1 MVDLACIRLGVAPLW
16 AAMVGFASFF
26 CGSLGLAL
34 LRSALVNSP
43 WLCYDRQWLAWLY
56 MVSNGWFGLAWV
68 LCYCCY
74 GAFLWSTQER
84 IMAYS
89 HGVRT

>member
-1 MVDLACIRLGVAPLW
+1 MVGLALIWP
-16 AAMVGFASFF
+16 AMVG
-26 CGSLGLAL
+26 
-34 LRSALVNSP
+34 
-43 WLCYDRQWLAWLY
+43 LAW
-56 MVSNGWFGLAWV
+56 